1 MAPGLCS
8 NWQMT
13 LRLASRRSPL
23 ALIQTREVAGR
34 LQQLDP
40 SIEVEIVA
48 LSTRGDEMSDRS
60 LAPIGGKGLFISAL
74 EEALRDG
81 RADAAVHSL
90 KDVPV
95 DLSPEF
101 EIVAVLPRGDPRDYL
116 VGAEGLD
123 ELPAGSCVG
132 TSSLRRQSQIL
143 ARRPDLRVVP
153 TRGNVNSRID
163 LIGQGRCEAVV
174 LSRAGLERLG
184 LRPAGQSL
192 DPEAHVPAIG
202 QGAIA
207 VECRVAAARHR
218 ELLVALHD
226 PDCARSTAAERA
238 FGRGLGVDCSA
249 PVGAWAGCRQDGTI
263 RLLAFAGSVDGRRI
277 HRESLSGHDPQLLGS
292 QLAKR
297 FHEQGIRNYFAAT
310 P

>member
-1 MAPGLCS
+1 M
-8 NWQMT
+8 
-13 LRLASRRSPL
+13 
-23 ALIQTREVAGR
+23 ALIQTREVADR
-34 LQQLDP
+34 LRQID
-40 SIEVEIVA
+40 STIEVEIVA
-48 LSTRGDEMSDRS
+48 LTTRGDEVNDRS

-74 EEALRDG
+74 EEALQEG

-95 DLSPEF
+95 DLDPGF
-101 EIVAVLPRGDPRDYL
+101 EIVAVLPRADPRDYL

-123 ELPAGSCVG
+123 QLPAGSCVG

-143 ARRPDLRVVP
+143 AQRPDLRVVP
-153 TRGNVNSRID
+153 ARGSVNSRID
-163 LIGQGRCEAVV
+163 LIGQGLCEAVV
-174 LSRAGLERLG
+174 LARAGIERLG
-184 LRPAGQSL
+184 LQPTGQAL

-207 VECRVAAARHR
+207 VECRIPSSRHG
-218 ELLVALHD
+218 ELLRALHD

-238 FGRGLGVDCSA
+238 FGRELGVDCSA
-249 PVGAWAGCRQDGTI
+249 PVGAWAGCRDDGTI

-292 QLAKR
+292 QLAQR
-297 FHEQGIRNYFAAT
+297 FHEQGIRNYFATT

>member
-1 MAPGLCS
+1 MI
-8 NWQMT
+8 

-34 LQQLDP
+34 LHELDP
-40 SIEVEIVA
+40 TLEIEIVA
-48 LSTRGDEMSDRS
+48 LSTRGDEMNDRS

-90 KDVPV
+90 KDVPMEL
-95 DLSPEF
+95 DRGF
-101 EIVAVLPRGDPRDYL
+101 GIVAVLPRADPRDYL
-116 VGAEGLD
+116 VGTGGLD
-123 ELPAGSCVG
+123 ELPAGSSVG

-153 TRGNVNSRID
+153 ARGSVSSRLD
-163 LIGQGRCEAVV
+163 LIACGTCEALV
-174 LSRAGLERLG
+174 LAWAGLQRLG
-184 LRPAGQSL
+184 LKPAGQPL

-207 VECRVAAARHR
+207 VECWIAANRYG
-218 ELLVALHD
+218 ELLGALHD
-226 PDCARSTAAERA
+226 PACARSTAAERA
-238 FGRGLGVDCSA
+238 FGHELAVDCTA
-249 PVGAWAGCRQDGTI
+249 PIGAWAGCHGDGTI
-263 RLLAFAGSVDGRRI
+263 RLVAFAGSADGRRTY
-277 HRESLSGHDPQLLGS
+277 RESLTGHDPKLLGS
-292 QLAKR
+292 QLAQR
-297 FHEQGIRNYFAAT
+297 FHEQGIRNYFATT